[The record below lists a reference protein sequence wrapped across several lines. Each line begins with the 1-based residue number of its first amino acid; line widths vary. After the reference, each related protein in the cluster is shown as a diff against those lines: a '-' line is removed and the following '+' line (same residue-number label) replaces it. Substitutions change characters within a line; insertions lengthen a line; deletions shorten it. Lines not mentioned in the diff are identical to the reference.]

1 MVRCEAKDVNVDI
14 AGDCDGCSGVFCE
27 YCVDCCLELVGEV
40 RVPVGSAVEADD
52 GVEGVGQ
59 LFVAVDL
66 EDNAGGLRD
75 LDVGEDF
82 GEEAVFVVHSDVG
95 GVYWLV
101 PFEFVAVGIGVG
113 VEVVI

>member
-1 MVRCEAKDVNVDI
+1 M
-14 AGDCDGCSGVFCE
+14 
-27 YCVDCCLELVGEV
+27 
-40 RVPVGSAVEADD
+40 GSAVEADD
-52 GVEGVGQ
+52 GVEGVGH

-75 LDVGEDF
+75 LDVGEDC

-95 GVYWLV
+95 GVFLL
-101 PFEFVAVGIGVG
+101 EFVAVGIGVG